1 MAYIELNKRK
11 LKENYTFLNKLFKKN
26 KIEWGVVT
34 KVLCGNKL
42 FIKEVL
48 DLGVRQA
55 HDSRISNLKVIKSI
69 DPSVQTVYI
78 KPPAKRVIPS
88 LVKYADVS
96 VNTSYPT
103 IKMISEEAAK
113 QNKVHKIVIM
123 IEMGDLR
130 EGILGDDLIDF
141 YSRVFELPNIDVIGI
156 GANLNCLN
164 GVMPTQDKLIQL
176 SLYEQLIEAKFDRK
190 ITWVSGGSSVTIPLL
205 FKKLIPKSINHM
217 RIGETLY
224 RGVDLFEETTIPGMH
239 DDVFKL
245 YAEIIELYNKPK
257 VPTGEIGHNVAGEIP
272 EFDEADY
279 GKSSY
284 RAILDIGL
292 LDIDMDHLKPD
303 DETLEFTGASSDM
316 IVLDLEKNEKGYK
329 VGDLISFSLTYMGI
343 LAIMNS
349 FYITKVVVDGNEKK

>member
-1 MAYIELNKRK
+1 MAYIELNKKK

-42 FIKEVL
+42 FMKEVL

-55 HDSRISNLKVIKSI
+55 HDSRISNLKMIKSI

-78 KPPAKRVIPS
+78 KPPAKRVIQS

-103 IKMISEEAAK
+103 IKMISEEAAM

-130 EGILGDDLIDF
+130 EGILGDELMDF

-190 ITWVSGGSSVTIPLL
+190 IAWVSGGSSVTIPLL
-205 FKKLIPKSINHM
+205 FKKLIPKGINHM

-224 RGVDLFEETTIPGMH
+224 RGVNLFEETTIPGMH

-245 YAEIIELYNKPK
+245 YAEIIELYRKPK
-257 VPTGEIGHNVAGEIP
+257 VPTGEIGYNVAGEKP
-272 EFDEADY
+272 EFNEADY

-292 LDIDMDHLKPD
+292 LDIDMNHLEPD
-303 DETLEFTGASSDM
+303 DDTLEFTGASSDM

-329 VGDLISFSLTYMGI
+329 VGDLVSFSLTYMGI

-349 FYITKVVVDGNEKK
+349 FYITKVVVDGEEEK

>member
-1 MAYIELNKRK
+1 MAYIELNKKK

-55 HDSRISNLKVIKSI
+55 HDSRISNLKMIKSI

-96 VNTSYPT
+96 INTSYPT

-130 EGILGDDLIDF
+130 EGILGDDLMDF

-176 SLYEQLIEAKFDRK
+176 SLYEQLIEAKFNRK
-190 ITWVSGGSSVTIPLL
+190 IAWVSGGSSVTIPLL
-205 FKKLIPKSINHM
+205 FKKLIPKGINHM

-224 RGVDLFEETTIPGMH
+224 RGVDLFEEATIPGMH
-239 DDVFKL
+239 KDVFKL
-245 YAEIIELYNKPK
+245 HAEIIELYKKPK
-257 VPTGEIGHNVAGEIP
+257 VPSGEIGHNVAGEKP
-272 EFDEADY
+272 EFDDADY
-279 GKSSY
+279 GKTSF

-292 LDIDMDHLKPD
+292 LDIDMNHLEPD
-303 DETLEFTGASSDM
+303 DDTWEFTGASSDM
-316 IVLDLEKNEKGYK
+316 IVIDLDKNEKGYK
-329 VGDLISFSLTYMGI
+329 VGDLVSFGLTYMGI

-349 FYITKVVVDGNEKK
+349 FYITKVVVDGEEKK